1 MNIKK
6 HYKAKG
12 FTLVEL
18 AVTVA
23 IIIILMAVSVP
34 IYRSNLDNYRRTEG
48 YALLAAI
55 RSAQERY
62 YSEYGNFLPSSC
74 GSNGGGNNVY
84 VWNTDYYT
92 CNEEVLGINARTNKY
107 FTNFCIGGFY
117 AGDHKRY
124 QFTAYIRSSSIGNL
138 TMIYNLTSGVVT
150 KQ

>member
-1 MNIKK
+1 MNIKQY
-6 HYKAKG
+6 YKAKG

-48 YALLAAI
+48 YALLASI

-62 YSEYGNFLPSSC
+62 YSEYGCFLPSSC
-74 GSNGGGNNVY
+74 GSGGGGNNAN
-84 VWNTDYYT
+84 VWNVDYYT
-92 CNEEVLGINARTNKY
+92 CNENVLGINARTNKY
-107 FTNFCIGGFY
+107 FTRFCIGGFY
-117 AGDHKRY
+117 AGSNKSW
-124 QFTAYIRSSSIGNL
+124 QFAAYVQSSAVGYL

-150 KQ
+150 RQ